1 MTITEFNNTYKSL
14 SKDAVKTFLQEHS
27 QEDLPSST
35 LGRAFERLYIDART
49 GHTADIISLSELCAL
64 HHSFSLGNG
73 GGWSRRDN
81 GSFLGRLYD
90 IVNHKTAG
98 RITAISSEGFKQTDS
113 FPSTKRISISL
124 LLELEDAVDTYGSL
138 SAALADRDS
147 VPDSIYLDVLEKR
160 DEALYK
166 MYQIAK
172 QLTTGL
178 PADNQQ

>member
-1 MTITEFNNTYKSL
+1 MTISEFNNTYKSL
-14 SKDAVKTFLQEHS
+14 SKDAVKTFLQEHN

-35 LGRAFERLYIDART
+35 LGRAFERLYIDPKT
-49 GHTADIISLSELCAL
+49 GQTEDNISLSELCAL

-81 GSFLGRLYD
+81 GSFLGRLYE

-98 RITAISSEGFKQTDS
+98 RITAISSNGFKQADS
-113 FPSTKRISISL
+113 FPSTKRIPISVL
-124 LLELEDAVDTYGSL
+124 FELEDAVDAYEGL
-138 SAALADRDS
+138 SAALSDRNS
-147 VPDSIYLDVLEKR
+147 VPDEIYDDVVATR
-160 DEALYK
+160 DAALYK

-178 PADNQQ
+178 PADNR

>member
-1 MTITEFNNTYKSL
+1 MNINEFNNTHKSL
-14 SKDAVKTFLQEHS
+14 SKDTVRTFLQEHS

-35 LGRAFERLYIDART
+35 LGRAFERLYIDAKT
-49 GHTADIISLSELCAL
+49 GHTEDNISLSELCAL

-81 GSFLGRLYD
+81 GSYLGRLYE

-98 RITAISSEGFKQTDS
+98 RITAISSEGFKRTND
-113 FPSTKRISISL
+113 FPSTKRIPMSVL
-124 LLELEDAVDTYGSL
+124 FELEDAVDIYEGL
-138 SAALADRDS
+138 SAALSDRNS
-147 VPDSIYLDVLEKR
+147 VPDEIYDDVAEKR
-160 DEALYK
+160 NEALYK

-178 PADNQQ
+178 PVDNR

>member
-1 MTITEFNNTYKSL
+1 MNISEFNNTYKSL
-14 SKDAVKTFLQEHS
+14 SKDEVRTFLQEHS

-35 LGRAFERLYIDART
+35 LGRAFERLYIDAKT
-49 GHTADIISLSELCAL
+49 GHTEDNISLSELCAL

-98 RITAISSEGFKQTDS
+98 RITAISSEGFKRADS
-113 FPSTKRISISL
+113 FPSTKRIPMQVL
-124 LLELEDAVDTYGSL
+124 FELEDALDTYEGL
-138 SAALADRDS
+138 SAALSDRDS
-147 VPDSIYLDVLEKR
+147 VPDEIYDDVTEKR

-172 QLTTGL
+172 QLTAGL
-178 PADNQQ
+178 PAANH

>member
-81 GSFLGRLYD
+81 GSFLGRLYE

-98 RITAISSEGFKQTDS
+98 RITAISSNGFKQADS
-113 FPSTKRISISL
+113 FPSTKRIPISVL
-124 LLELEDAVDTYGSL
+124 FELEDAVDAYEGL
-138 SAALADRDS
+138 SAALSDRNS
-147 VPDSIYLDVLEKR
+147 VPDEIYDDVVATR
-160 DEALYK
+160 DAALYK

-178 PADNQQ
+178 PADNR